1 MARLKLTAQ
10 LQEEICGY
18 IAAGITKRGA
28 AAAVGIDESSFFIW
42 MQKAEEAI
50 RESKSGKND
59 LIYIN
64 FFKAVKKA
72 ETAFKL
78 THIKNI
84 KNAADEGQWQGTQA
98 AMFGFDELTHFSKS
112 QFFYMLSRNRSDS
125 GVKGYIRATCNPDA
139 DSWVADFISWWID
152 HETGYPIPERSGQI
166 RWMYRNND
174 EIYWADTRKLEQ
186 RHCQRNG

>member
-84 KNAADEGQWQGTQA
+84 KNAADEGQWQASAWLLERCYRDEYGKNKVEMEVTGKDGGAVETQSVVQIY
-98 AMFGFDELTHFSKS
+98 L
-112 QFFYMLSRNRSDS
+112 
-125 GVKGYIRATCNPDA
+125 
-139 DSWVADFISWWID
+139 
-152 HETGYPIPERSGQI
+152 PEND
-166 RWMYRNND
+166 RNN
-174 EIYWADTRKLEQ
+174 ELR
-186 RHCQRNG
+186 R